1 MGFNNWGRER
11 TNPFTCPVC
20 EGKCPDIGSTVGVC
34 PQCVRDR
41 WVEGR
46 RIVESVQMESRR
58 LFQLPP
64 FPPANPEGVSCDLC
78 THQCRMGPGERGYCA
93 IRNGTPESMREDGRT
108 RARVSYYYDPLP
120 TNCVA
125 DWVCAGGTGAG
136 YPVYSHSRGTEVG
149 YYNLAVFFEACN
161 FNCLYCQNWTFK
173 ETKRPDPGWVSVDAL
188 AQAVHRQTSCICYF
202 GGDPIPQFP
211 YALRVSEK
219 ARRERPDE
227 ILRICW
233 ETNGSMLPV
242 QLKRMAGISLKSGGT
257 VKVDLKAWDPNI
269 HRALC
274 GCDNRQVLEN
284 FATLAKWV
292 PERPDPPFLVASTL
306 LVPGYV
312 GEEEVSKIAS
322 FIARLNPD
330 IPYALLGF
338 APQFCL
344 DDFPTTSL
352 AQAEAC
358 VQAAKRAG
366 LRRVRLGNHHL
377 IGARS

>member
-1 MGFNNWGRER
+1 MGFNNWGREK

-20 EGKCPDIGSTVGVC
+20 DERFPDIGNTVGVC
-34 PQCVRDR
+34 PQCIRDR
-41 WVEGR
+41 WIESR
-46 RIVESVQMESRR
+46 RIIECVQMESRG
-58 LFQLPP
+58 LFRLPP
-64 FPPANPEGVSCDLC
+64 FPPATPDGVSCDLC
-78 THQCRMGPGERGYCA
+78 LHECRMGPRDRGYCA
-93 IRNGTPESMREDGRT
+93 VRNGTPESMREDGRV
-108 RARVSYYYDPLP
+108 RGRLSYYYDPLP

-136 YPVYSHSRGTEVG
+136 YPVYAHSKGTEVG
-149 YYNLAVFFEACN
+149 HYNLAVFFEACN
-161 FNCLYCQNWTFK
+161 FNCLYCQNWSFK
-173 ETKRPDPGWVSVDAL
+173 ETTGPEREWLSVDAM
-188 AQAVHRQTSCICYF
+188 ARAVSRQTSCICYF
-202 GGDPIPQFP
+202 GGDPVPQLP

-219 ARRERPDE
+219 AREERPGE

-233 ETNGSMLPV
+233 ETNGSMLPTH
-242 QLKRMAGISLKSGGT
+242 LKRMAGISLKSGGT
-257 VKVDLKAWDPNI
+257 VKVDLKAWNPNI

-284 FATLAKWV
+284 FAALAKWV

-312 GEEEVSKIAS
+312 GEEEVAKIAS

-344 DDFPTTSL
+344 DDFPTTSKV
-352 AQAEAC
+352 QAEAC
-358 VQAAKRAG
+358 MEAARRAG

-377 IGARS
+377 IDARS